1 MIGFITHKECFLH
14 EMGDLAP
21 ESPKRL
27 KAIEDAL
34 IENRLY
40 DLMAHFDAPKA
51 LREDIERVH
60 EPKYIDSLHQNSP
73 TKGYFEIDA
82 DTIMNPH
89 SLTAAYH
96 AAGAGIMGVDLILD
110 EKVKRVFCNVRPP
123 GHHAEH
129 DKAMGFCFF
138 DNVAIAASYALTK
151 KEIKKVAI
159 LDFDVHHG
167 NGTEDIFRDNKNILL
182 LSSFQSPNWP
192 DIPFENTKR
201 IINVTLSPNSGSDDF
216 RECVEAKWFPA
227 IKKFKPDFF
236 FISAG
241 FDAHFRDPLATL
253 NFKGSDYYW
262 ITKKIVE
269 FADKYAHGRVL
280 STLEGGY
287 NPQALGES
295 VTEHIKALM
304 NL

>member
-1 MIGFITHKECFLH
+1 
-14 EMGDLAP
+14 
-21 ESPKRL
+21 
-27 KAIEDAL
+27 
-34 IENRLY
+34 
-40 DLMAHFDAPKA
+40 
-51 LREDIERVH
+51 
-60 EPKYIDSLHQNSP
+60 
-73 TKGYFEIDA
+73 
-82 DTIMNPH
+82 
-89 SLTAAYH
+89 
-96 AAGAGIMGVDLILD
+96 
-110 EKVKRVFCNVRPP
+110 
-123 GHHAEH
+123 
-129 DKAMGFCFF
+129 
-138 DNVAIAASYALTK
+138 
-151 KEIKKVAI
+151 
-159 LDFDVHHG
+159 
-167 NGTEDIFRDNKNILL
+167 
-182 LSSFQSPNWP
+182 
-192 DIPFENTKR
+192 
-201 IINVTLSPNSGSDDF
+201 
-216 RECVEAKWFPA
+216 VEAKWFPA